1 LDLTIEWNTL
11 KHLGLGVGYNYTQI
25 NLNYSGS
32 DNFVNRIRY
41 DIGAGTKVF
50 EAWRV
55 ELRYVLQDGRAI
67 EDLFNDPF
75 SSDEHILRLRLFYTF
90 N

>member
-1 LDLTIEWNTL
+1 MDLTIEWNAL
-11 KHLGLGVGYNYTQI
+11 KHLGLVVGYNYAQI
-25 NLNYSGS
+25 ILNYSVR

-41 DIGAGTKVF
+41 GVGAGTKVSD
-50 EAWRV
+50 AWRV
-55 ELRYVLQDGRAI
+55 ELHYVLQDGRAI

-75 SSDEHILRLRLFYTF
+75 SSEEHILRLRLIYTF